1 MSIRVLLSYFLG
13 YVNISVEGYYIE
25 RFINICISKG
35 IILWGIKREKST
47 YLKTNISISD
57 FKKIKTIAKKTKCK
71 ISLNNKKGFPFL
83 LNKYKE
89 RKIFLVSLI
98 IIATI
103 IYVTSRFVW
112 NIEITGNENIQT
124 NEIMEQI
131 NELGLK
137 IGKRKSKVDPNEI
150 IRKIRLQRNDIAW
163 MSINISG
170 TNAIVKIVENTKRP
184 DIIDKKEFCNIV
196 SNKVGVI
203 TKINAKNGTALV
215 KIGDVVK
222 ERTILVGGWM
232 EGKYTGKR
240 YVHSDAEIEARV
252 WYFKKDSEKY
262 IQEENYK
269 TGNTEKKYAV
279 KINNFKINLYKTLP
293 NFEKYDTINENKKLK
308 LFSNFYLPIE
318 LEIFEYQEI
327 NTKKRQYTY
336 QELKEKIISKLKDEL
351 NNEIGDKNVENI
363 QINEKNT
370 DDGLE
375 VEVIYEVIEKIGINQ
390 KIEEE
395 QQEENINGE

>member
-1 MSIRVLLSYFLG
+1 MYLKVLLSYFLG

-35 IILWGIKREKST
+35 ILLWGIKREKST
-47 YLKTNISISD
+47 YLKTNISIND

-71 ISLNNKKGFPFL
+71 IMLNNKKGFPFL
-83 LNKYKE
+83 LHKYRE
-89 RKIFLVSLI
+89 RKIFLASLI
-98 IIATI
+98 IIALL

-112 NIEITGNENIQT
+112 NIEIEGNENIQT
-124 NEIMEQI
+124 TEIMEQI

-137 IGKRKSKVDPNEI
+137 IGKSKSKIDQNEI

-163 MSINISG
+163 MGINISG
-170 TNAIVKIVENTKRP
+170 TNAIVKIVENTQKP
-184 DIIDKKEFCNIV
+184 DIIDKKDFCNIV

-215 KIGDVVK
+215 KVGDLVK
-222 ERTILVGGWM
+222 EGTILVGGWM

-252 WYFKKDSEKY
+252 WYSKKDSETY
-262 IQEENYK
+262 IQEENIK
-269 TGNTEKKYAV
+269 TGNFEKRYIV
-279 KINNFKINLYKTLP
+279 KINNFKINLNKSLP
-293 NFEKYDTINENKKLK
+293 NFEKYDTINESKKLK

-318 LEIFEYQEI
+318 LEIFEYQEV
-327 NTKKRQYTY
+327 NTIKREYTN
-336 QELKEKIISKLKDEL
+336 QELKEKIISKLENEL
-351 NNEIGDKNVENI
+351 NDEIGSKNIENI
-363 QINEKNT
+363 QINEK
-370 DDGLE
+370 DIDGGLE
-375 VEVIYEVIEKIGINQ
+375 IEVIYEVIEKIGINQ

-395 QQEENINGE
+395 HQELTSNE

>member
-1 MSIRVLLSYFLG
+1 MYLKVLLSYLLG

-25 RFINICISKG
+25 RFINMCISKG
-35 IILWGIKREKST
+35 ILLWGMKREKST
-47 YLKTNISISD
+47 YLKTNISIND
-57 FKKIKTIAKKTKCK
+57 FKRIKAIAKKTKCK
-71 ISLNNKKGFPFL
+71 ITLNNKKGFPFL

-98 IIATI
+98 MILIL

-112 NIEITGNENIQT
+112 NIEVEGNENIQT
-124 NEIMEQI
+124 AEIMEQL

-137 IGKRKSKVDPNEI
+137 IGKRKAKVDPNEI
-150 IRKIRLQRNDIAW
+150 IRKIRLERNDIAW

-170 TNAIVKIVENTKRP
+170 TNAIVKIVENTQKP
-184 DIIDKKEFCNIV
+184 DIIDKKDFCNII
-196 SNKVGVI
+196 SDKVGVI

-215 KIGDVVK
+215 KVGDLVK
-222 ERTILVGGWM
+222 EGTILVGGWM

-252 WYFKKDSEKY
+252 WYSKKECEAY
-262 IQEENYK
+262 IQEENIK
-269 TGNTEKKYAV
+269 TGNSEKRYAV
-279 KINNFKINLYKTLP
+279 KINNFKINLYKSLP
-293 NFEKYDTINENKKLK
+293 NFKKYDTINESKKLK

-327 NTKKRQYTY
+327 NTIKREYTN
-336 QELKEKIISKLKDEL
+336 QELKDKLISKLKNEL
-351 NNEIGDKNVENI
+351 NDEIGNKNVENI
-363 QINEKNT
+363 QINEKNI
-370 DDGLE
+370 DGGLE
-375 VEVIYEVIEKIGINQ
+375 IEVIYEVIEKIGISQ

-395 QQEENINGE
+395 QQENINNE

>member
-1 MSIRVLLSYFLG
+1 MYLKVLLSYFLG
-13 YVNISVEGYYIE
+13 YVNISIEGYYIE

-35 IILWGIKREKST
+35 ILLWGIKREKST
-47 YLKTNISISD
+47 YLKTNISIND

-71 ISLNNKKGFPFL
+71 IMLNNKKGFPFL
-83 LNKYKE
+83 LHKYRE
-89 RKIFLVSLI
+89 RKIFLASLI
-98 IIATI
+98 IIALL

-112 NIEITGNENIQT
+112 NIEIEGNENIQT
-124 NEIMEQI
+124 TEIMEQI

-137 IGKRKSKVDPNEI
+137 IGKSKSKIDPNEI

-170 TNAIVKIVENTKRP
+170 TNAIVKIVENTQKP
-184 DIIDKKEFCNIV
+184 DIIDKKDFCNIV

-215 KIGDVVK
+215 KVGDLVK
-222 ERTILVGGWM
+222 EGTILVGGWM

-252 WYFKKDSEKY
+252 WYSKKDSETY
-262 IQEENYK
+262 IQEENIK
-269 TGNTEKKYAV
+269 TGNFEKRYIV
-279 KINNFKINLYKTLP
+279 KINNFKINLNKSLP
-293 NFEKYDTINENKKLK
+293 NFEKYDTINESKKLK

-318 LEIFEYQEI
+318 LEIFEYQEV
-327 NTKKRQYTY
+327 NTIKREYTN
-336 QELKEKIISKLKDEL
+336 QELKEKIISKLENEL
-351 NNEIGDKNVENI
+351 NDEIGSKNVENI
-363 QINEKNT
+363 QINEK
-370 DDGLE
+370 DMDGGLE
-375 VEVIYEVIEKIGINQ
+375 IEVIYEVIEKIGINQ

-395 QQEENINGE
+395 HQELTSNE

>member
-1 MSIRVLLSYFLG
+1 MYLKVLLSYFLG

-35 IILWGIKREKST
+35 ILLWGIKREKST
-47 YLKTNISISD
+47 YLKTNISIND

-71 ISLNNKKGFPFL
+71 IMLNNKKGFPFL
-83 LNKYKE
+83 LHKYRE
-89 RKIFLVSLI
+89 RKIFLASLI
-98 IIATI
+98 IIALL

-112 NIEITGNENIQT
+112 NIEIEGNENIQT
-124 NEIMEQI
+124 TEIMEQI

-137 IGKRKSKVDPNEI
+137 IGKSKSKIDQNEI

-170 TNAIVKIVENTKRP
+170 TNAIVKIVENTQKP
-184 DIIDKKEFCNIV
+184 DIIDKKDFCNIV

-215 KIGDVVK
+215 KVGDLVK
-222 ERTILVGGWM
+222 EGTILVGGWM

-252 WYFKKDSEKY
+252 WYSKKDSETY
-262 IQEENYK
+262 IQEENIK
-269 TGNTEKKYAV
+269 TGNFEKRYIV
-279 KINNFKINLYKTLP
+279 KINNFKINLNKSLP
-293 NFEKYDTINENKKLK
+293 NFEKYDTINESKKLK

-318 LEIFEYQEI
+318 LEIFEYQEV
-327 NTKKRQYTY
+327 NTIKREYTN
-336 QELKEKIISKLKDEL
+336 QELKEKIISKLENEL
-351 NNEIGDKNVENI
+351 NDEIGSKNIENI
-363 QINEKNT
+363 QINEK
-370 DDGLE
+370 DIDGGLE
-375 VEVIYEVIEKIGINQ
+375 IEVIYEVIEKIGINQ

-395 QQEENINGE
+395 HQELTSNE

>member
-1 MSIRVLLSYFLG
+1 MYLKVLLSYFLG

-35 IILWGIKREKST
+35 ILLWGIKREKST
-47 YLKTNISISD
+47 YLKTNISIND

-71 ISLNNKKGFPFL
+71 IMLNNKKGFPFL
-83 LNKYKE
+83 LHKYRE
-89 RKIFLVSLI
+89 RKIFLASLI
-98 IIATI
+98 IIALL

-112 NIEITGNENIQT
+112 NIEIEGNENIQT
-124 NEIMEQI
+124 TEIMEQI

-137 IGKRKSKVDPNEI
+137 IGKSKSKIDQNEI

-170 TNAIVKIVENTKRP
+170 TNAIVKIVENTQKP
-184 DIIDKKEFCNIV
+184 DIIDKKDFCNIV

-215 KIGDVVK
+215 KVGDLVK
-222 ERTILVGGWM
+222 EGTILVGGWM

-252 WYFKKDSEKY
+252 WYSKKDSETY
-262 IQEENYK
+262 IQEENIK
-269 TGNTEKKYAV
+269 TCNFEKRYIV
-279 KINNFKINLYKTLP
+279 KINNFKINLNKSLP
-293 NFEKYDTINENKKLK
+293 NFEKYDTINESKKLK

-318 LEIFEYQEI
+318 LEIFEYQEV
-327 NTKKRQYTY
+327 NTIKREYTN
-336 QELKEKIISKLKDEL
+336 QELKEKIISKLENEL
-351 NNEIGDKNVENI
+351 NDEIGSKNIENI
-363 QINEKNT
+363 QINEK
-370 DDGLE
+370 DIDGGLE
-375 VEVIYEVIEKIGINQ
+375 IEVIYEVIEKIGINQ

-395 QQEENINGE
+395 HQELTSNE